1 MTNIARA
8 LAAVLVMVAS
18 SATARAEPLSPTH
31 GRSIDLGAFKGVA
44 YYTVEKGGY
53 RVVVTLA
60 EAEGKP
66 VRLEAILGPSQ
77 SMLLTSPERGGEATK
92 VEISRRDDQLHVR
105 SVALTN

>member
-31 GRSIDLGAFKGVA
+31 GRSIDLGALKGVA

-66 VRLEAILGPSQ
+66 VRLGYEVRDGKKVRVA
-77 SMLLTSPERGGEATK
+77 RVKGGKRE
-92 VEISRRDDQLHVR
+92 VV
-105 SVALTN
+105 